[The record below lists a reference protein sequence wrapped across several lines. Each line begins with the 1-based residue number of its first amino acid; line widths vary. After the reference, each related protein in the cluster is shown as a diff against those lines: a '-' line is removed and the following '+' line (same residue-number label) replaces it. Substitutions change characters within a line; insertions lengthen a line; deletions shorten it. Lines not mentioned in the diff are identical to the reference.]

1 MIDVKNA
8 VPISP
13 PVPPIDKI
21 IETEKLEFA
30 DDLAQDQQIV
40 LVEEAAA
47 TRVLLDDKQAFEADA
62 INRLNTDLKQFQ
74 IRSNLQSEDLQ
85 QDTILQDLQ
94 AYDLRPEAVTMVDE
108 IA

>member
-47 TRVLLDDKQAFEADA
+47 TRVLLDGKQAFEADA

-74 IRSNLQSEDLQ
+74 IRASQQGYLLQQNKMLKDLQEYNLQDDS
-85 QDTILQDLQ
+85 
-94 AYDLRPEAVTMVDE
+94 VKMVDE

>member
-1 MIDVKNA
+1 MIDVRNA

-30 DDLAQDQQIV
+30 DDLALDQQLM
-40 LVEEAAA
+40 LVEEASA
-47 TRVLLDDKQAFEADA
+47 TRVLLDGKQTIEVDA
-62 INRLNTDLKQFQ
+62 IDRLNTDLKQFQ
-74 IRSNLQSEDLQ
+74 IRSSLQSYDLQ
-85 QDTILQDLQ
+85 QDKILQDLQ
-94 AYDLRPEAVTMVDE
+94 AYDLQPEAVTMVDE